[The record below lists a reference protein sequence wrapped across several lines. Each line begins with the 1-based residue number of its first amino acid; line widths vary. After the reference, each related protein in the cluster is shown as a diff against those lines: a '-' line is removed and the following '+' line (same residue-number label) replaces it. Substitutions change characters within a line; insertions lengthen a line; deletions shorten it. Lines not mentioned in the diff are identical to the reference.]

1 MKKNIKALNATDFY
15 KYLTCPH
22 WPWFELYATVAEK
35 KTKRSLTQGEIR
47 RLDDGYLHEKVVMRE
62 RMAGKKV
69 KALAEVGDAKKLF
82 AATLKAM
89 ASGVEII
96 YQGTLVDGDWHGRPD
111 LLVRVLGAS
120 KLGNWHYVPL
130 DIKASHELKPA
141 HRHQLTF
148 YSFLL
153 ERIQGVFPEKAGII
167 NRDKEDYW
175 FEPCVW
181 VSEFENVLAKLEAL
195 RAGEKPPLVLRKACT
210 DTSPWGDAC
219 KKQALDADD
228 VALLYN
234 VDVRK
239 LAALR
244 DLGVRTVSDAA
255 DLRVESLAGAA
266 PGLTARGVEAIKLQA
281 QALRDKKIFVRE
293 PVELSE
299 SPLEIYFDIE
309 SDLPNDVDYLYGF
322 LIREPGTLRLRSG
335 QAGNREPSARYHPIV
350 AEKPEDEGKM
360 WKEFLA
366 WCETLP
372 AEYIVYHYAPYE
384 RSRLKILEG
393 RYGGSQS
400 LETFKSRLFDL
411 KTPATKNVT
420 YPLYFYGLKHIC
432 KHLGFSWTGKLQSG
446 GESIDWYERWCEKGD
461 RKVLNS
467 ILQYNEDDVRA
478 TMFLKD
484 WLVMYAPRRAAY
496 EQPYPWRAG

>member
-22 WPWFELYATVAEK
+22 WQWFELYATVAEK

-96 YQGTLVDGDWHGRPD
+96 YQVTLVDGDWHGRPD

-219 KKQALDADD
+219 KKQALDAVD
-228 VALLYN
+228 VAQGRLGTGNRLPGTIRSLRRS
-234 VDVRK
+234 RK
-239 LAALR
+239 TR
-244 DLGVRTVSDAA
+244 GRCGRSFS
-255 DLRVESLAGAA
+255 RGAR
-266 PGLTARGVEAIKLQA
+266 PC
-281 QALRDKKIFVRE
+281 
-293 PVELSE
+293 
-299 SPLEIYFDIE
+299 
-309 SDLPNDVDYLYGF
+309 LPNISSTTTRRTNGRVLKFWRVGM
-322 LIREPGTLRLRSG
+322 
-335 QAGNREPSARYHPIV
+335 AGLN
-350 AEKPEDEGKM
+350 
-360 WKEFLA
+360 
-366 WCETLP
+366 
-372 AEYIVYHYAPYE
+372 
-384 RSRLKILEG
+384 RSR
-393 RYGGSQS
+393 RSSRVS
-400 LETFKSRLFDL
+400 LT
-411 KTPATKNVT
+411 
-420 YPLYFYGLKHIC
+420 
-432 KHLGFSWTGKLQSG
+432 
-446 GESIDWYERWCEKGD
+446 
-461 RKVLNS
+461 
-467 ILQYNEDDVRA
+467 
-478 TMFLKD
+478 
-484 WLVMYAPRRAAY
+484 
-496 EQPYPWRAG
+496 